1 MPDWH
6 AFAKFMRKVEEARRN
21 LAFSRK
27 DQICFFRGHSNS
39 QYRLLP
45 SLFRVRLPNL
55 RQGEKRED
63 AYWKLERRLF
73 FEFRGGARE
82 LYTTDSTDWD
92 VLFHMQHHGV
102 PTRLLDWTS
111 VFGVALYF
119 ALLNYRPKQGLSPC
133 VWLLNPYALNNATWP
148 PKPGRPARYRL
159 YHPKYI
165 ALSRFTNQPYDFGD
179 LLLGM
184 HPKRWGKQRL
194 SWKTPLAIYP
204 YQRSERMY
212 AQEGWFTIHGTN
224 IAPLEDMFMQRP
236 RAMQSILQR
245 VDIPKD
251 AIPALQRF
259 LADAGIGPRQLFPD
273 LSGLADSIKERFE
286 IPR

>member
-1 MPDWH
+1 MRDRG
-6 AFAKFMRKVEEARRN
+6 AFAGFIESVDEARRK
-21 LAFSRK
+21 LALPRR

-39 QYRLLP
+39 QYKLLP
-45 SLFRVRLPNL
+45 SLFRVPREL
-55 RQGEKRED
+55 RPGERRED
-63 AYWKLERRLF
+63 AYRKLETRLF

-119 ALLNYRPKQGLSPC
+119 ALLNNRQKQSLSPC

-148 PKPGRPARYRL
+148 PRPGRPHRYRL

-165 ALSRFTNQPYDFGD
+165 AMNRLTNESYDFGD
-179 LLLGM
+179 LLLGI

-224 IAPLEDMFMQRP
+224 IAPLEVMFRQRP
-236 RAMQSILQR
+236 RILQR
-245 VDIPKD
+245 VDIPKE
-251 AIPALQRF
+251 AIPGARKF

-273 LSGLADSIKERFE
+273 LSGLADSIKERFD

>member
-1 MPDWH
+1 M
-6 AFAKFMRKVEEARRN
+6 
-21 LAFSRK
+21 
-27 DQICFFRGHSNS
+27 
-39 QYRLLP
+39 
-45 SLFRVRLPNL
+45 
-55 RQGEKRED
+55 
-63 AYWKLERRLF
+63 F

-119 ALLNYRPKQGLSPC
+119 ALLRNRQEPSLSPC

-148 PKPGRPARYRL
+148 SRPGRPPRYRL

-165 ALSRFTNQPYDFGD
+165 ARNRLTNESYDFGD
-179 LLLGM
+179 LLLGI
-184 HPKRWGKQRL
+184 HPKRWEKQRL

-212 AQEGWFTIHGTN
+212 AQAGWFTIHGTS
-224 IAPLEDMFMQRP
+224 IAPLEVMFRQRP
-236 RAMQSILQR
+236 RILQR
-245 VDIPKD
+245 VDVPKE
-251 AIPALQRF
+251 AIPAAKQF
-259 LADAGIGPRQLFPD
+259 LAYAGIDPRQLFPD
-273 LSGLADSIKERFE
+273 LGGLADSIKERFD